1 MEVCI
6 FGVLT
11 VNLLTFCS
19 QNAPLPSERPL
30 SRCLLKED
38 WLSLGRKSSNSL
50 LQPALRAYMK
60 AGTRH
65 K

>member
-6 FGVLT
+6 LGVLT

-19 QNAPLPSERPL
+19 QSALLPSEMRSLPIL
-30 SRCLLKED
+30 VKD
-38 WLSLGRKSSNSL
+38 GWLSLGRKSSNAL
-50 LQPALRAYMK
+50 LQPVLRAYMM
-60 AGTRH
+60 TRERH

>member
-6 FGVLT
+6 IGVLT

-19 QNAPLPSERPL
+19 QSALLPSEMRSLPML
-30 SRCLLKED
+30 VKD
-38 WLSLGRKSSNSL
+38 GWLSLGRKSSNAL
-50 LQPALRAYMK
+50 LQPVLRAYMM

>member
-11 VNLLTFCS
+11 VNLLTFPS
-19 QNAPLPSERPL
+19 QNAPLPTERPPL
-30 SRCLLKED
+30 PMPVKED
-38 WLSLGRKSSNSL
+38 WLSLGRKSSNTL
-50 LQPALRAYMK
+50 LQSVLRAYMK
-60 AGTRH
+60 AGMRH

>member
-11 VNLLTFCS
+11 VNLLTFPS
-19 QNAPLPSERPL
+19 RNAPLPSKPSSHECPF
-30 SRCLLKED
+30 SD
-38 WLSLGRKSSNSL
+38 GWLNHGRKSSNAL
-50 LQPALRAYMK
+50 LQPVLQAYMMT
-60 AGTRH
+60 GERH

>member
-1 MEVCI
+1 MKVCI

-11 VNLLTFCS
+11 VNLLTFSS
-19 QNAPLPSERPL
+19 QNAPLPSECPPL
-30 SRCLLKED
+30 PMPVKED
-38 WLSLGRKSSNSL
+38 RLSLGKKSSNSL
-50 LQPALRAYMK
+50 LQPVLRAYMM

>member
-11 VNLLTFCS
+11 VNLLTFPS
-19 QNAPLPSERPL
+19 QNASLASEHSL
-30 SRCLLKED
+30 SRSPFSD
-38 WLSLGRKSSNSL
+38 GWLNLGRKNSNAL
-50 LQPALRAYMK
+50 LEPVLRPYMMTGK
-60 AGTRH
+60 RH

>member
-11 VNLLTFCS
+11 VNLLTFPS
-19 QNAPLPSERPL
+19 QNAPLPSECPPL
-30 SRCLLKED
+30 PMPVKED
-38 WLSLGRKSSNSL
+38 CLSLGRKSSNSL
-50 LQPALRAYMK
+50 LQSVLRAYMK

>member
-19 QNAPLPSERPL
+19 QDAPLPSEMCSLPIL
-30 SRCLLKED
+30 AKD
-38 WLSLGRKSSNSL
+38 GWLSLG
-50 LQPALRAYMK
+50 
-60 AGTRH
+60 
-65 K
+65 

>member
-19 QNAPLPSERPL
+19 QSAPLPSEMRVLPMPV
-30 SRCLLKED
+30 KD
-38 WLSLGRKSSNSL
+38 GWLSLGRKKL
-50 LQPALRAYMK
+50 KLPATARFTGLYE
-60 AGTRH
+60 GRH
-65 K
+65 EA

>member
-11 VNLLTFCS
+11 VNLLLSGRPSSSEMCS
-19 QNAPLPSERPL
+19 LPML
-30 SRCLLKED
+30 VKD
-38 WLSLGRKSSNSL
+38 GWLSLGRKSSNA
-50 LQPALRAYMK
+50 LQQPVLRAYIK

>member
-19 QNAPLPSERPL
+19 QSAPFHLKCSL
-30 SRCLLKED
+30 SRCLLK
-38 WLSLGRKSSNSL
+38 
-50 LQPALRAYMK
+50 M
-60 AGTRH
+60 AG
-65 K
+65 

>member
-19 QNAPLPSERPL
+19 QDALLPSEMCSLPIL
-30 SRCLLKED
+30 AKD
-38 WLSLGRKSSNSL
+38 GGLSLG
-50 LQPALRAYMK
+50 
-60 AGTRH
+60 
-65 K
+65 

>member
-11 VNLLTFCS
+11 VNLLTFSS
-19 QNAPLPSERPL
+19 QSAPLPSEMPSL
-30 SRCLLKED
+30 PMSVKED
-38 WLSLGRKSSNSL
+38 WLSLGRRSSNAL
-50 LQPALRAYMK
+50 LQPVLRAYMK

>member
-19 QNAPLPSERPL
+19 QDAPLFHQKCAL
-30 SRCLLKED
+30 SRCLLK
-38 WLSLGRKSSNSL
+38 
-50 LQPALRAYMK
+50 M
-60 AGTRH
+60 AG
-65 K
+65 

>member
-1 MEVCI
+1 MEVYI

-19 QNAPLPSERPL
+19 QSAPLSSEMLALPMPA
-30 SRCLLKED
+30 KDD
-38 WLSLGRKSSNSL
+38 WLSLGRKSSNAL
-50 LQPALRAYMK
+50 LQPVLRAYMM
-60 AGTRH
+60 TRERH

>member
-19 QNAPLPSERPL
+19 QSAPLPSEMRVLPMPA
-30 SRCLLKED
+30 KD
-38 WLSLGRKSSNSL
+38 GWLSLGRKKL
-50 LQPALRAYMK
+50 KRAATARFTGLYE
-60 AGTRH
+60 GRH
-65 K
+65 EA

>member
-19 QNAPLPSERPL
+19 QNAPLSSEMRSLPMPA
-30 SRCLLKED
+30 KD
-38 WLSLGRKSSNSL
+38 GWLSLGKKSSNAL
-50 LQPALRAYMK
+50 LQPVLRAYMK

>member
-11 VNLLTFCS
+11 VNLLTFPS
-19 QNAPLPSERPL
+19 QNAPLPSERPPL
-30 SRCLLKED
+30 PMLVKD
-38 WLSLGRKSSNSL
+38 GWLSLGRKISNAL
-50 LQPALRAYMK
+50 LQPVLRAYMK
-60 AGTRH
+60 ARERH

>member
-6 FGVLT
+6 LGVLT

-19 QNAPLPSERPL
+19 QSAPLPSEMRVLPMPV
-30 SRCLLKED
+30 KD
-38 WLSLGRKSSNSL
+38 GWLSLGKKSSNAL
-50 LQPALRAYMK
+50 LQPVLRAYMK

>member
-11 VNLLTFCS
+11 VNLLTFPS
-19 QNAPLPSERPL
+19 QNAPLPSECPL
-30 SRCLLKED
+30 SRCLLKKT
-38 WLSLGRKSSNSL
+38 GRALAEKSSNSL

>member
-11 VNLLTFCS
+11 VNLLTFPS
-19 QNAPLPSERPL
+19 LNAPLPSERPL

-38 WLSLGRKSSNSL
+38 WLSLGRKSSNAL
-50 LQPALRAYMK
+50 LQSVLRAYMK
-60 AGTRH
+60 AGMRH

>member
-19 QNAPLPSERPL
+19 QSAPLPSEL
-30 SRCLLKED
+30 SSHGCPFSEG
-38 WLSLGRKSSNSL
+38 WLNHGRKSSNAL
-50 LQPALRAYMK
+50 LQPVLRAYMMT
-60 AGTRH
+60 GERH